1 MACFIF
7 VSFYLMAKSKG
18 WNFRQGQL
26 YKFCL
31 FVILPICL
39 VLYIGFSRA
48 FDHRHSEFQILAG
61 WLIGGFVA
69 PWVYKYHYGEIFGFN
84 AHIPN
89 RLMWSRPSFFR
100 DIRRKIGKRKSSK
113 VQPATAD
120 MNKSNSLEES
130 PNLTQ
135 TMVMPDSIT
144 NINPGT
150 YEVTPPQT
158 VAINM
163 PTDS

>member
-1 MACFIF
+1 
-7 VSFYLMAKSKG
+7 MAKSKG

-31 FVILPICL
+31 FVILPVCL

-48 FDHRHSEFQILAG
+48 FDHKHSEFQIFAG
-61 WLIGGFVA
+61 WLIGAFVA

-89 RLMWSRPSFFR
+89 RLMWTRPSFFR
-100 DIRRKIGKRKSSK
+100 DLKRKIGRKKASK
-113 VQPATAD
+113 MQPTTMEA
-120 MNKSNSLEES
+120 NKSNSVDQS
-130 PNLTQ
+130 PDLNQ
-135 TMVMPDSIT
+135 TIVMSDST
-144 NINPGT
+144 ANVNPGN
-150 YEVTPPQT
+150 YETTPPQT

-163 PTDS
+163 PTDP